1 MKKARTRTKEPIST
15 REGFTI
21 IEVMLALAI
30 SGLLLVGVIGG
41 TYSSI
46 AHQRYTDALRNF
58 AEYIRTVYSE
68 AISPQSLGLGNSSNH
83 AILGK
88 VVVFGS
94 EDGNDSTVYSA
105 TIIGRASIPLSQN
118 RGFIE
123 ELADP
128 ESQVQL
134 FCGDASK
141 DPGDKG
147 YNSTVTTYTTLWQTE
162 LRQAG
167 AGNIGN
173 KFKGTLIIARPLTSA
188 LVHTAFL
195 KDITYDL
202 QEHCTPNN
210 HSASTEFSEGLR
222 SYRTAYEES
231 LEHDTSI
238 CVKSDD
244 SAVAREVRIAADG
257 HNTSAVLIV
266 DDEESQCR

>member
-1 MKKARTRTKEPIST
+1 MKMPKTQAKKQVST
-15 REGFTI
+15 RNGFTI
-21 IEVMLALAI
+21 VEVMLALAI
-30 SGLLLVGVIGG
+30 SGLLLVGVLGG

-46 AHQRYTDALRNF
+46 SHQRYTDALRNF
-58 AEYIRTVYSE
+58 AEYVRTVYSE

-94 EDGNDSTVYSA
+94 EAGSDNTVYSA

-118 RGFIE
+118 KGFIE

-141 DPGDKG
+141 DPDDKG
-147 YNSTVTTYTTLWQTE
+147 YNSTVTSYTMLWQTE

-167 AGNIGN
+167 VGNINN
-173 KFKGTLIIARPLTSA
+173 KFSGTLIIARPLTSA

-195 KDITYDL
+195 KDITYNLKD
-202 QEHCTPNN
+202 HCTPSD
-210 HSASTEFSEGLR
+210 HAASIEFGEGLR
-222 SYRTAYEES
+222 IHRAAYEES
-231 LEHDTSI
+231 LKHDTSI
-238 CVKSDD
+238 CIKSDD
-244 SAVAREVRIAADG
+244 AAITREVRIAADG